1 VLSAYILFPLMA
13 GLAGVATPLVRLLL
27 TDKWLPCVPY
37 MQIYCFTLAFYPV
50 HSCNLQ
56 AINAMGRSD
65 IFLKLEIWKKGIG
78 ILALV
83 IAVFCFE
90 SPIAIAMTGAFTT
103 IISCFINASPNKKL
117 IGYSYLEQMK
127 DILPSFAAAVVM
139 LAAVLAIFNKRV
151 LGDFVR
157 ACARDGATSPEKAR
171 TLAELGFL
179 KNSSVRSAL
188 KRRGSLR
195 RVVRCVEDDLADLAA
210 GVPMREE
217 IAALYPEAKADGEA
231 GKPSRTDLNTAR
243 FYIPEA
249 EIYTAEIRY
258 DKKGTNWL
266 SFIGTLVLGLV
277 VVLLLIQLMPD
288 ILQLVDNFISMVNPS
303 KFVQ

>member
-1 VLSAYILFPLMA
+1 MA
-13 GLAGVATPLVRLLL
+13 NFLRTATQEPSL
-27 TDKWLPCVPY
+27 WE
-37 MQIYCFTLAFYPV
+37 
-50 HSCNLQ
+50 
-56 AINAMGRSD
+56 
-65 IFLKLEIWKKGIG
+65 EIWK
-78 ILALV
+78 
-83 IAVFCFE
+83 
-90 SPIAIAMTGAFTT
+90 
-103 IISCFINASPNKKL
+103 
-117 IGYSYLEQMK
+117 YLEDKYFTIEYGNYQHIQMNNPVFS
-127 DILPSFAAAVVM
+127 IRTLLICFWLGIM

-217 IAALYPEAKADGEA
+217 IAALYPEAKADAGS
-231 GKPSRTDLNTAR
+231 GKPGRTDLNTAR

-277 VVLLLIQLMPD
+277 LVLLLIQLMPD

>member
-1 VLSAYILFPLMA
+1 MA
-13 GLAGVATPLVRLLL
+13 NFLL
-27 TDKWLPCVPY
+27 T
-37 MQIYCFTLAFYPV
+37 
-50 HSCNLQ
+50 
-56 AINAMGRSD
+56 AIEEPS
-65 IFLKLEIWKKGIG
+65 LWEEIWK
-78 ILALV
+78 
-83 IAVFCFE
+83 
-90 SPIAIAMTGAFTT
+90 
-103 IISCFINASPNKKL
+103 
-117 IGYSYLEQMK
+117 YLEDKYFTIDYGNYQHLQMSNPVFS
-127 DILPSFAAAVVM
+127 IRTLLICFWVGIVLAAA
-139 LAAVLAIFNKRV
+139 LAIFNKRV

-171 TLAELGFL
+171 TLSELGFL

-195 RVVRCVEDDLADLAA
+195 RVVRCVEDDVADLAA
-210 GVPMREE
+210 GIPIREE
-217 IAALYPEAKADGEA
+217 IAALYPEVKADGTA
-231 GKPSRTDLNTAR
+231 TKPGRTALDTAR

-266 SFIGTLVLGLV
+266 AFFGTLVLGFV

-303 KFVQ
+303 SNFVQ